1 MSLWELIKQYKLRIV
16 VGLVFIVGVVLLGLY
31 YVRWFFVVVFL
42 VFVVWMLIGYDI
54 VIVGY
59 DVVVDRGLGFVFWV
73 NRRFDFERV
82 FQLVKWIKKGGGRE
96 VVEEYIFEIFYLII
110 GCFFYELRI
119 DFLKVFQV
127 FYLFKNF
134 YEGFKEV
141 LKILEVELNED

>member
-1 MSLWELIKQYKLRIV
+1 M
-16 VGLVFIVGVVLLGLY
+16 GLVFIVGVVLLGLY

-82 FQLVKWIKKGGGRE
+82 F
-96 VVEEYIFEIFYLII
+96 
-110 GCFFYELRI
+110 
-119 DFLKVFQV
+119 
-127 FYLFKNF
+127 
-134 YEGFKEV
+134 
-141 LKILEVELNED
+141 